1 MTDDKQEKFQ
11 KRLKD
16 FFNQE
21 FPVGGDIQDSAQESP
36 TSGAAKDIAF
46 DKRKEEGDSSA
57 KKQKIKDEQEQLN
70 RENKKINFINEV
82 LGTDLAVWGK
92 LFDWDVD
99 SNYQKIRKTMRA
111 AWIRY
116 TNTHKVSGNKDI
128 STQLAQVQ
136 PKPQENTS
144 AEKDNMPEEEQMDNL
159 IFDSSPTEEAKN
171 LLFKALSDK
180 ACLQEW
186 DEYSVHER
194 AADITQ
200 WLKSKETETK
210 TSRINKYDEKNRRA
224 EYFFEK
230 WKREILDEFTNLL
243 DQAENQD
250 LKNKFYAMLIFH
262 RRYWYYCAVSFP
274 EDLTITYENVEIKKR
289 SRMYT

>member
-1 MTDDKQEKFQ
+1 MTDDKQEKFK

-16 FFNQE
+16 FFNQA
-21 FPVGGDIQDSAQESP
+21 FPVGGAVQDTALESP
-36 TSGAAKDIAF
+36 TGGAAKDIAF
-46 DKRKEEGDSSA
+46 DKRKEDGDSSA
-57 KKQKIKDEQEQLN
+57 KKQTIKDKQEQLN

-128 STQLAQVQ
+128 STQVAQVQ
-136 PKPQENTS
+136 LKPQENTS
-144 AEKDNMPEEEQMDNL
+144 AEKDNMTEEEQMDNL
-159 IFDSSPTEEAKN
+159 IFNSSSTEEAK
-171 LLFKALSDK
+171 FDK
-180 ACLQEW
+180 ECLQEW
-186 DEYSVHER
+186 EEYPIHKKI
-194 AADITQ
+194 ADITK

-210 TSRINKYDEKNRRA
+210 TSRINKYDRENLRA
-224 EYFFEK
+224 EYFFKK

-243 DQAENQD
+243 NQAENQD

-262 RRYWYYCAVSFP
+262 RRYWYYCAGSCP
-274 EDLTITYENVEIKKR
+274 EDLTSTDENGEKKKR
-289 SRMYT
+289 GRMETEK